1 MAIIFESESYG
12 TRQLCLYPFP
22 GPVVYNGVAGNRE
35 SIVPKFLNH
44 GEMMRLSSPGAH
56 SSISVVTPSS
66 PGALPMFIWF
76 KAFWSSGKGGAA
88 VIQEDMCAVWAVFLH
103 TLLATG
109 IAPLWISRK
118 CCRQDWASPNG
129 FCRQNATPAHRSSQ
143 WSHPATKLGG
153 SSSKQTL
160 D

>member
-1 MAIIFESESYG
+1 
-12 TRQLCLYPFP
+12 
-22 GPVVYNGVAGNRE
+22 
-35 SIVPKFLNH
+35 
-44 GEMMRLSSPGAH
+44 MRLSSPGAH
-56 SSISVVTPSS
+56 RSISVVTTSS

-76 KAFWSSGKGGAA
+76 KTLWSSGKGGAA

-129 FCRQNATPAHRSSQ
+129 FSGKMLHLHTAQASDLTQQLSSAAQ
-143 WSHPATKLGG
+143 AQSKRLTKIKMPYYQRVQLARTAEQVLNKYALRLQVWKIDGYRYCPTR
-153 SSSKQTL
+153 KN
-160 D
+160 